1 MTVDTIPI
9 SDIAQRTLVELA
21 ARTGQSPTAIL
32 DAAVEEYRRK
42 MFFEAMN
49 AGYAALRADP
59 QAWADE
65 RAERR
70 AWDATNAD
78 RLPQEPT
85 AGKPR

>member
-1 MTVDTIPI
+1 MTADTIPI
-9 SDIAQRTLVELA
+9 SNTAQRTLVELA

-42 MFFEAMN
+42 IFFEAMN

-65 RAERR
+65 QAERR
-70 AWDATNAD
+70 TWDATNAD
-78 RLPQEPT
+78 GLLFGSP
-85 AGKPR
+85 